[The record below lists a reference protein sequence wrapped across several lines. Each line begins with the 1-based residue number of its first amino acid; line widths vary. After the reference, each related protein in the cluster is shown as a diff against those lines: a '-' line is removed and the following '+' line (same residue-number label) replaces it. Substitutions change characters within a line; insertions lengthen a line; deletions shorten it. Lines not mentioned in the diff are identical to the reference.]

1 MQIVKHACNPTV
13 CYKRD
18 IKFVKPREGS
28 MMYVEADTKRIK
40 LNFTSF
46 INFFSSFILTND
58 RAPTRSKTLHVIA
71 VKRLESHRAA
81 T

>member
-1 MQIVKHACNPTV
+1 
-13 CYKRD
+13 
-18 IKFVKPREGS
+18 

-46 INFFSSFILTND
+46 INFFFSSLHSYE
-58 RAPTRSKTLHVIA
+58 RARPTRSNTLHVIA
-71 VKRLESHRAA
+71 AKRVESHRAA